1 MKRHLCRTHVKD
13 LYMSNKILTAYN
25 KLCSRY
31 SIEVNC
37 ISKSIAS
44 LVLVS
49 ENDSEIFILY
59 AGDVYVRFKTPIT
72 LFVLDILLLLVFN
85 IYGSEIILSNVS
97 ILKYWF
103 DISY

>member
-1 MKRHLCRTHVKD
+1 
-13 LYMSNKILTAYN
+13 MSNKILTAYN

-97 ILKYWF
+97 ILKY
-103 DISY
+103 